1 MSLEQMLVKPGKK
14 MGETSLIP
22 QHEKQILFSA
32 QIFEGCH
39 VGEIPMGNWFTKA
52 PSRGNVRGWWQSENW
67 VQRRNIAIRGVWT
80 VCRGNWI

>member
-1 MSLEQMLVKPGKK
+1 MSLEQMLLKPGKK

-39 VGEIPMGNWFTKA
+39 VGEIQMGNWFTKA
-52 PSRGNVRGWWQSENW
+52 PPRGMFVVGGRVR
-67 VQRRNIAIRGVWT
+67 T
-80 VCRGNWI
+80 VGPA